1 MQNVFFAKERRAA
14 EKQIKSQTI
23 DRSGTHMTSTLRWAW
38 GLRQKWNV
46 IGIRGVGR
54 LASAVDVQSFFIKE
68 NWICAMNRD
77 HAEPNI
83 SKLLTRNLSFD
94 SDVRQ
99 WSHPLIIPL
108 HCLWAKS
115 SNITCGQFE
124 CDGFFVRLQLNKNK
138 PKESQTRLMSS
149 YKETKADLNEGPDTW

>member
-1 MQNVFFAKERRAA
+1 MQRIKVQWDTEFFDKRRRTQTSLIMQNVFFAKERRAA

-23 DRSGTHMTSTLRWAW
+23 DKSGTHMTSTLRWAW

-124 CDGFFVRLQLNKNK
+124 CDVFFCEASAK
-138 PKESQTRLMSS
+138 
-149 YKETKADLNEGPDTW
+149 